1 MRVVSVSPL
10 VADGTKGMQ
19 YRAYGSCVMTRH
31 AILTWKHAKELS
43 ACVPVRDFQS
53 FVIPYDGAV
62 DRVVVVN
69 SSEPS
74 TSSTMVVHEDGVVDQ
89 VFRLSPAFELFV
101 HLLDLPV
108 LSSLGGVFPVDWLH
122 VRVLELRWVPVAFQ
136 KRNLRQIGI
145 GWMFL
150 YLETAPPLPRGPDA
164 FPFFCG
170 IT

>member
-1 MRVVSVSPL
+1 MGPEPESREPPEFATLDFDVEPSGQMRVVSVSPL

-74 TSSTMVVHEDGVVDQ
+74 ATSTMVVHEDGVVDQ
-89 VFRLSPAFELFV
+89 VFRLLPVFQLFV
-101 HLLDLPV
+101 HLLDFSVEPP
-108 LSSLGGVFPVDWLH
+108 LSSFFPVDRLH
-122 VRVLELRWVPVAFQ
+122 LRVLEFRWVPVAF
-136 KRNLRQIGI
+136 
-145 GWMFL
+145 
-150 YLETAPPLPRGPDA
+150 
-164 FPFFCG
+164 
-170 IT
+170 